1 MRRNK
6 YKEIGIGFLVGL
18 IANALGILLWW
29 LFFAYPTDLVTM
41 LTMAYEQEVLGTI
54 IGLGAILNLVAF
66 FGFIR
71 LRHDL
76 RARGVLIA
84 TFLSAF
90 CNSCTEVFVRD
101 QNNRSC
107 RREQGTHAA
116 NQTAPTQ

>member
-1 MRRNK
+1 MKRNK

-76 RARGVLIA
+76 SQRRTYRYLPQR
-84 TFLSAF
+84 F
-90 CNSCTEVFVRD
+90 CNSCIEVFVRD
-101 QNNRSC
+101 
-107 RREQGTHAA
+107 
-116 NQTAPTQ
+116 

>member
-29 LFFAYPTDLVTM
+29 LFFAYPTDLVT
-41 LTMAYEQEVLGTI
+41 I

-90 CNSCTEVFVRD
+90 VTLVLKFL
-101 QNNRSC
+101 
-107 RREQGTHAA
+107 
-116 NQTAPTQ
+116 

>member
-41 LTMAYEQEVLGTI
+41 LTMAYEQE
-54 IGLGAILNLVAF
+54 GLGAILNLVAF

-90 CNSCTEVFVRD
+90 VTLVLKFL
-101 QNNRSC
+101 
-107 RREQGTHAA
+107 
-116 NQTAPTQ
+116 

>member
-1 MRRNK
+1 V
-6 YKEIGIGFLVGL
+6 EIVNFIVVQANLPGHHDWFYTLSATL
-18 IANALGILLWW
+18 IYITITPSLWW

-90 CNSCTEVFVRD
+90 VTLVLKFL
-101 QNNRSC
+101 
-107 RREQGTHAA
+107 
-116 NQTAPTQ
+116 

>member
-29 LFFAYPTDLVTM
+29 FFFAYPTDLATM

-90 CNSCTEVFVRD
+90 ITLVLKFL
-101 QNNRSC
+101 
-107 RREQGTHAA
+107 
-116 NQTAPTQ
+116 